1 MCRLLYVLN
10 ADVFSVISNLIDI
23 QPPSQALSLR
33 SNEVIPTDFHW
44 IYITVYAKDIAR
56 CPWALHWWFTAR
68 RLPLD
73 QHLLA
78 KWFITFSHHRSL
90 YFAWLWVKTIHGMY
104 GRFPC
109 FFHSQFFN
117 GPSNSSLFFFC
128 LTEQHSGKLC
138 QFSTAFPPLLIF
150 KNWVKF
156 SGDTNVWRHGL
167 PNFFSHIVALTILK
181 LS

>member
-23 QPPSQALSLR
+23 QPRSQALSLR

-109 FFHSQFFN
+109 FFPSQFFN
-117 GPSNSSLFFFC
+117 GPSNSSLIRATNRSTCISSAWPNSILGNYAHFR
-128 LTEQHSGKLC
+128 QH
-138 QFSTAFPPLLIF
+138 FP
-150 KNWVKF
+150 
-156 SGDTNVWRHGL
+156 RY
-167 PNFFSHIVALTILK
+167 
-181 LS
+181 